1 MCFSVAKIQF
11 WKCEVKFL
19 KDYFGEQ
26 KYSYARN
33 LVKRCLNLLIMPS
46 SLVKLMELS
55 NHSNV
60 AITKRYLGLK
70 QEEILQIYDCLIF
83 CFFITINW
91 QKRKTNC
98 KNSFSRIR
106 NVWRRIR
113 KSWWS
118 VKAFFYFAKAKIFFA
133 KANLKCWW
141 TSPESV
147 SLFFR
152 RWFYGWCGFSYLY
165 TWWSLFYLRYPQN
178 QRLKNETVA
187 IFTLSRYLRTF

>member
-1 MCFSVAKIQF
+1 MCFSVAKIQY

-26 KYSYARN
+26 KYIYARN
-33 LVKRCLNLLIMPS
+33 WVKRCLNLLIMPS

-70 QEEILQIYDCLIF
+70 QEEILQTYDCLNF

-98 KNSFSRIR
+98 KNSSSRIR

-141 TSPESV
+141 TFPESV
-147 SLFFR
+147 SLFN
-152 RWFYGWCGFSYLY
+152 
-165 TWWSLFYLRYPQN
+165 SLD
-178 QRLKNETVA
+178 A
-187 IFTLSRYLRTF
+187 DFTDDADFLIYISDGAYFICVIRKISV

>member
-1 MCFSVAKIQF
+1 MKRSDKKFVWLFFLFPMAKIPHLYSGCQVFRGLFSEKVYWCSQMVYVLFGGKNTILKMRSQVFEGLF
-11 WKCEVKFL
+11 WSTKILC
-19 KDYFGEQ
+19 
-26 KYSYARN
+26 ARN

-98 KNSFSRIR
+98 KNSSSRIR

-133 KANLKCWW
+133 KANLKCW
-141 TSPESV
+141 
-147 SLFFR
+147 
-152 RWFYGWCGFSYLY
+152 
-165 TWWSLFYLRYPQN
+165 
-178 QRLKNETVA
+178 
-187 IFTLSRYLRTF
+187 